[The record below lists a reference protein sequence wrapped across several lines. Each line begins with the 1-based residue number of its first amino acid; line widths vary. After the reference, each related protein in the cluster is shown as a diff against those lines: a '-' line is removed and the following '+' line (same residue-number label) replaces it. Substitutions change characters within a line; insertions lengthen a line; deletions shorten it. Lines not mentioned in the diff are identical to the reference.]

1 MCLIYL
7 STEVDEVGVSHG
19 RGRVCAGGLRP
30 GVLLIYFI
38 NTSHAGEAGAR
49 HDTYC

>member
-7 STEVDEVGVSHG
+7 STEVDEVGVSHS
-19 RGRVCAGGLRP
+19 RGRLRP
-30 GVLLIYFI
+30 GVLIYFI
-38 NTSHAGEAGAR
+38 NTSHAGKAGAR

>member
-19 RGRVCAGGLRP
+19 GGRVWAGSQAGLS
-30 GVLLIYFI
+30 IYFI

>member
-19 RGRVCAGGLRP
+19 RGRVCAGTQAG
-30 GVLLIYFI
+30 GLLIYFI